1 MIRLA
6 CVAVPLFP
14 LAARLRSEPELMS
27 EALAIFQ
34 GNGNAARLVAATRRA
49 RKAGLKPGMSLPQAR
64 SLVPKLTVR
73 SRDSICEEAA
83 QASLLEVVESF
94 SPRVED
100 AREGLAYL
108 DLSGLERHYQS
119 PTKTT
124 TNTSTACPEEHL
136 GRILIAA
143 GDRAGLPIRVGIAS
157 TKLAARVAAELPGSP
172 TVIPAGEEAAA
183 LAPLPLTRLSP
194 EGEVLET
201 LQRWG
206 IHSIGAFAHL
216 SSNEIASRLG
226 SLGQKLHEQ
235 ARGLDQHPLVPH
247 HPPPY
252 FEEGMELE
260 WPLVALEPFL
270 FVGRAALERLCRR
283 LEERGFACTRLLF
296 SLHLEPCG
304 HHERAIQLPAPTR
317 DIKTLL
323 TLVRLDLEATPPGA
337 PVIGFTFVAHPDRPR
352 RAQLSL
358 FGPTDF
364 SPDKL
369 ATTLARLFAL
379 LGPGRVGSPR
389 PVNGHRPERFA
400 LVDYAPPPPPK
411 IRQEPATGRG
421 LLAIRVVRPPIP
433 LEVLVDNHPNDL
445 PDSFRNDLPKS
456 PPDGLPSEIRETAT
470 SQCTHSQPRQV
481 RTLASEATTK
491 QLRLQGNVKVASGPW
506 NLEEEWW
513 TQDPIERD
521 YWDIE
526 LSDGGIYRIYRERT
540 SGDWF
545 ADGIYD

>member
-1 MIRLA
+1 MTRLA
-6 CVAVPLFP
+6 CVSVPLFP
-14 LAARLRSEPELMS
+14 LAARLRSEPELIS
-27 EALAIFQ
+27 EALAIFR

-49 RKAGLKPGMSLPQAR
+49 RQAGLQPGMSLSQAR

-83 QASLLEVVESF
+83 QASLLEVAESF

-100 AREGLAYL
+100 AHEGVAYL
-108 DLSGLERHYQS
+108 DLSGLERHYQAPS
-119 PTKTT
+119 KT
-124 TNTSTACPEEHL
+124 SGSISAACSEEHI
-136 GRILIAA
+136 GRVLIAA
-143 GDRAGLPIRVGIAS
+143 GDRAGLPVRVGIAS

-172 TVIPAGEEAAA
+172 TVIPEGEEAAA
-183 LAPLPLTRLSP
+183 LAPLPLARLSP
-194 EGEVLET
+194 AGEVVET
-201 LQRWG
+201 LHRWG
-206 IHSIGAFAHL
+206 IHSIGDFARL

-235 ARGLDQHPLVPH
+235 ARGLDQRPLIPH

-270 FVGRAALERLCRR
+270 FIGRAALERLCRR
-283 LEERGFACTRLLF
+283 LEERGFACARLLF
-296 SLHLEPCG
+296 SLHLEPHG
-304 HHERAIQLPAPTR
+304 HHERAIQLPAPTC

-389 PVNGHRPERFA
+389 PVNGHRPERFS
-400 LVDYAPPPPPK
+400 LVDYSPPPPPK
-411 IRQEPATGRG
+411 IRQQPATGRG
-421 LLAIRVVRPPIP
+421 LLAVRVVRPPIP
-433 LEVLVDNHPNDL
+433 LEVLVDGPPND
-445 PDSFRNDLPKS
+445 
-456 PPDGLPSEIRETAT
+456 PPDEIRETTA
-470 SQCTHSQPRQV
+470 SQCADAQPRKV
-481 RTLASEATTK
+481 RALPNDTSSK
-491 QLRLQGNVKVASGPW
+491 QLRLQGSVKVASGPW

-513 TQDPIERD
+513 TKDPIERD
-521 YWDIE
+521 YWDVE
-526 LSDGGIYRIYRERT
+526 LTDGGIYRIYRERT

-545 ADGIYD
+545 VDGIYD

>member
-1 MIRLA
+1 
-6 CVAVPLFP
+6 
-14 LAARLRSEPELMS
+14 
-27 EALAIFQ
+27 
-34 GNGNAARLVAATRRA
+34 
-49 RKAGLKPGMSLPQAR
+49 MSLPQAR

-73 SRDSICEEAA
+73 SRDNICEAAA

-100 AREGLAYL
+100 AHEGIAYL

-119 PTKTT
+119 PNIKTSSA
-124 TNTSTACPEEHL
+124 TNAAAPEEHL
-136 GRILIAA
+136 GRMLIAA
-143 GDRAGLPIRVGIAS
+143 GDRVSLPLRVGIAS
-157 TKLAARVAAELPGSP
+157 TKLAARVASELPDSP
-172 TVIPAGEEAAA
+172 TVIPEGEEAAA
-183 LAPLPLTRLSP
+183 LAPLPLTRLSH
-194 EGEVLET
+194 EGEIVDT
-201 LQRWG
+201 LHRWG
-206 IHSIGAFAHL
+206 IHSIGSFARL

-235 ARGLDQHPLVPH
+235 ARGLDRNPLIPH
-247 HPPPY
+247 HPPPT

-260 WPLVALEPFL
+260 WALVALEPFL
-270 FVGRAALERLCRR
+270 FVGRAALERLCHR
-283 LEERGFACTRLLF
+283 LEERGVACARLLF
-296 SLHLEPCG
+296 SLHLEPYG

-323 TLVRLDLEATPPGA
+323 TLIRLDLEATPPGA

-379 LGPGRVGSPR
+379 LGPGKVGSPR
-389 PVNGHRPERFA
+389 PVNGHRPERFS

-411 IRQEPATGRG
+411 IRQKPAAGRG
-421 LLAIRVVRPPIP
+421 LLAIRVLRPPVP
-433 LEVLVDNHPNDL
+433 LEVLVDGHPDALPKSL
-445 PDSFRNDLPKS
+445 PDSF
-456 PPDGLPSEIRETAT
+456 PDGFASGLPNEIRETAS
-470 SQCTHSQPRQV
+470 SQCSHAQPRKVQV
-481 RTLASEATTK
+481 LSSETTAK
-491 QLRLQGNVKVASGPW
+491 QLRLQGSVKVASGPW
-506 NLEEEWW
+506 NLEEDWW
-513 TQDPIERD
+513 TEDPIERD
-521 YWDIE
+521 YWDVE
-526 LSDGGIYRIYRERT
+526 LTDGGLYRIYRERT